1 MSYYRA
7 GPGGTLRTKTL
18 RLSDGVVKRYRIGI
32 RIRDGKLVPSARFRK
47 QNSTVDIIPNSRRFL
62 PISRNYKIK
71 TVLNY
76 ALFGTTRM
84 CVDVKC
90 IL

>member
-7 GPGGTLRTKTL
+7 GPGGTLGTKTL
-18 RLSDGVVKRYRIGI
+18 RLSDGVKRYKIGI
-32 RIRDGKLVPSARFRK
+32 RVLNEKLVPSARFRK

-76 ALFGTTRM
+76 TLFGTTRM